1 MSGTS
6 NPPGPPANNFVFS
19 PSQKRFFPVAR
30 EVALKAQ
37 GEWPS
42 DAVAVTDAQ
51 FGEFNVPTTR
61 HMLMMVS
68 GQFSWIPMPD
78 QPLPPLETQANTLMF
93 GQVTVHSAS
102 SSALNGV
109 YSLDA
114 KSQNRMLGMSAAIN
128 AGLGLPARAS
138 TINWSDANGA
148 GHTFTAAQFLALVE
162 GVIQF
167 ITACKAAARGQ
178 STTLPSTTI
187 EIP

>member
-1 MSGTS
+1 MSVTTS
-6 NPPGPPANNFVFS
+6 GNFVFS

-30 EVALKAQ
+30 QASLTAQ
-37 GEWPS
+37 GKWPS

-51 FGEFNVPTTR
+51 FGAFNVPTTR

-68 GQFSWIPMPD
+68 GQFSWVPMPD
-78 QPLPPLETQANTLMF
+78 QPLPPLENQANTLMF
-93 GQVTVHSAS
+93 GQVTVQSAS

-114 KSQNRMLGMSAAIN
+114 KSQNRMLGMCAAIN

-138 TINWSDANGA
+138 TISWTDINGT
-148 GHTFTAAQFLALVE
+148 GHTFTAAQFLALAE

-178 STTLPSTTI
+178 GTTLPSTTI